1 MKNEHST
8 RGIMP
13 VLQMMLISGIIMV
26 SIGIYVLIS
35 PSEAYFS
42 LSLILAA
49 GLFLSGFFHLYLAFT
64 LRRRISGWLW
74 LLSGAIMDIALAA
87 YLFYFPMLTMILLP
101 VLIGI
106 WLLFNGFMEIG
117 RSLNTTPYSGRH
129 WFVFL
134 LPGLFILIFSFLILD
149 HPLMG
154 MISIVSWMAL
164 LFITSGLL
172 RIFFSFR
179 LFKPADAQG

>member
-13 VLQMMLISGIIMV
+13 ILPMMLISGIMMFI
-26 SIGIYVLIS
+26 IGIYVLIS

-42 LSLILAA
+42 LSLILAV
-49 GLFLSGFFHLYLAFT
+49 GLGLSVFFHLYLAFT
-64 LRRRISGWLW
+64 FRRRVSGWLW
-74 LLSGAIMDIALAA
+74 LLGGAIIDIALAA

-106 WLLFNGFMEIG
+106 WLLLNGFMEIG
-117 RSLNTTPYSGRH
+117 RSLNTTAYSGRH
-129 WFVFL
+129 WFGFL
-134 LPGLFILIFSFLILD
+134 LPGVIIFIFSFLILD
-149 HPLMG
+149 NPLMG
-154 MISIVSWMAL
+154 MINIVSWMAL

-179 LFKPADAQG
+179 LFNAANAIR